1 LLSGIRDKL
10 TKISM
15 YRTILK
21 NQIGKFIAFVKRVL
35 SREGVAVAE
44 QYVENWKN
52 YYGILRVNPNAEAE
66 AITAA
71 YKRLV
76 HLYHHTLSDKTK
88 KSPFFSEMMN
98 DVNEAYQVLSE
109 PIRRTAYDRIFF
121 AKYNSPD
128 VAIEESTREGISD
141 LMRLVAQDVFEKKR
155 RIQWR
160 IPGWSKV
167 TQRAILIAVISFL
180 SIFLGGTSLAF
191 AQPEHALAAPFKGVA
206 ITVTMTSSEAISLIE
221 GIRRLVATYERNIV
235 STALQSMRVIEG
247 VGEVPPVTVST
258 NDMARFPSPEHCL
271 FPDYLDKRF
280 SQFKYTVDSNGIVN
294 VDPSGATTDVLLK
307 KIKQWLDRLVEGK

>member
-1 LLSGIRDKL
+1 LLSGIGDKL
-10 TKISM
+10 TKIPL
-15 YRTILK
+15 YRTFLK
-21 NQIGKFIAFVKRVL
+21 NQIGKLIALIKRVL
-35 SREGVAVAE
+35 PREAVAE
-44 QYVENWKN
+44 QYVGNWKN
-52 YYGILRVNPNAEAE
+52 YYKILQVNPNAEAE
-66 AITAA
+66 AITTA

-88 KSPFFSEMMN
+88 KSPFFSELLN
-98 DVNEAYQVLSE
+98 DVSEAYQVLSE

-128 VAIEESTREGISD
+128 AAIEESAREEISD
-141 LMRLVAQDVFEKKR
+141 LMELVAQDALEKKR

-160 IPGWSKV
+160 ISGWSKV
-167 TQRAILIAVISFL
+167 TQRAILIAVISLL

-191 AQPEHALAAPFKGVA
+191 AQPEHALATPFKGVA

-221 GIRRLVATYERNIV
+221 DIRQLVATYERNIV
-235 STALQSMRVIEG
+235 STALQSMRVVEG
-247 VGEVPPVTVST
+247 VGEVPPVTIST
-258 NDMARFPSPEHCL
+258 NDMARFPSPECCL

-280 SQFKYTVDSNGIVN
+280 SQFKYTVDSDGIVR

-307 KIKQWLDRLVEGK
+307 KIKQRLARLEKGE